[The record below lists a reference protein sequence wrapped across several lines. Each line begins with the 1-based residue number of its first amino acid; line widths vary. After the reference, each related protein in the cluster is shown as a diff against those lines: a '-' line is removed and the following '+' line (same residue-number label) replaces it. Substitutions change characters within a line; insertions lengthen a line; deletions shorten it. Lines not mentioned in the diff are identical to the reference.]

1 MPIDT
6 LIQFVTQG
14 MLLCLGV
21 SLPPVIVAAL
31 VGLAVSFLQAI
42 TSMQDQ
48 TLPHAAK
55 LIAVTITIAVAA
67 PLACASIM
75 HFADDVMNRA
85 LPQ

>member
-6 LIQFVTQG
+6 LIQFASQG

-21 SLPPVIVAAL
+21 SLPAVIVAAL
-31 VGLAVSFLQAI
+31 VGLGVSFLQAI

-55 LIAVTITIAVAA
+55 LIAVTITIVVVA
-67 PLACASIM
+67 PVSCAAILR
-75 HFADDVMNRA
+75 FASEMMTQA

>member
-1 MPIDT
+1 MSIDT
-6 LIQFVTQG
+6 LIQFATRG
-14 MLLCLGV
+14 MLLCLSV
-21 SLPPVIVAAL
+21 SLPAVMVAAL

-55 LIAVTITIAVAA
+55 LIAVTVTIMIVAPVSCAAV
-67 PLACASIM
+67 LRFASDM
-75 HFADDVMNRA
+75 MNQA